1 MSRPSLAPLFEPCSL
16 VVAADRGMLPP
27 LDLPPRLRTRA
38 LTLFHDTAD
47 AGTARRQA
55 APVSD
60 DGRADLALVAVAPER
75 LQATLTQLE
84 AYRPRA
90 VIVQSLALPDAESRD
105 AARHWAERHQ
115 CLLLGPHSFGL
126 QRPWVGLNASQHPT
140 LAQAGR
146 VALIT
151 QSSAIMAA
159 VMDWAD
165 DTRTAFSAIVSLGDT
180 PTVSVADLLDY
191 FAFDS
196 QTDSIALY
204 LEDPG
209 PARQFM
215 SALRG
220 AARVKPVVV
229 LRAGRS
235 TPPPAGS
242 EVPPDAVFDAALRR
256 AGALRV
262 RFFVQ
267 LFSTL
272 KALGQR
278 SRPRGARL
286 AVLTN
291 GHGPV
296 QLVQDSLLVHRAVRR
311 ATFEADTRRELAECL
326 SPQARVDNPVIEPA
340 HWTPDAFRAS
350 IERVLADPGVDAL
363 LVLLTPDRQA
373 DLDAMVQVLIALVPR
388 SRKPLIV
395 CLMGDASMR
404 RLRGV
409 LEAAGIPAFRT
420 PETAADAFGHL
431 VRFHGNQ
438 QLLMQTQSG
447 PALPDIHDRPEWLP
461 DLQARRHQDESRLP
475 PDLQQR
481 ILATYDL
488 AEHEGPAPPGAIA
501 AVRAQ
506 VLRDPTFG
514 AVMLLQPSPP
524 WPAPRSECLE
534 LLPLNGYLARRLIER
549 SPLWREMLAPHATP
563 VAIEQLERRLL
574 QLSELAV
581 DRPELDVIRLDP
593 ILLTDHEAIVL
604 GAQIECCRQH
614 IPVLGGGRA
623 GHLAIAPYPTQ
634 WCEDHEFKD
643 GTPWSLRPIR
653 PEDADALQRFVR
665 GLSSETRYMRFI
677 STLRELPPKLLARY
691 TQIDYDREVA
701 LVATVEQANP
711 AHRNHPHE
719 TIIGLAHYLRNAD
732 GRGAEYALVIA
743 DDWQRQGL
751 GPALMTALMAAA
763 REQGLSYLEG
773 QVLASNYAML
783 KLMRRLGFVD
793 ETDPHDATLRYTWR
807 EVSGADDAA
816 QRNGE

>member
-1 MSRPSLAPLFEPCSL
+1 MPRPTLAPLLEPLSL
-16 VVAADRGMLPP
+16 VVAAERGLLPP
-27 LDLPPRLRTRA
+27 LDVPPKLRARSLVVTDIGSKGIPSA
-38 LTLFHDTAD
+38 QHTA
-47 AGTARRQA
+47 
-55 APVSD
+55 PLSD
-60 DGRADLALVAVAPER
+60 DGRVDLALVAVAPEH
-75 LQATLTQLE
+75 LLNTLRGLE
-84 AYRPRA
+84 TFHPRA
-90 VIVQSLALPDAESRD
+90 VVVHSLAPPEHKKRD
-105 AARHWAERHQ
+105 AAQQWAREHD

-126 QRPWVGLNASQHPT
+126 QRPWLGLNASQHPT
-140 LAQAGR
+140 LVQVGR

-151 QSSAIMAA
+151 QSSAITAA
-159 VMDWAD
+159 IMDWAD
-165 DTRTAFSAIVSLGDT
+165 DTRAAFSAIVSLGDT

-191 FAFDS
+191 FAFDA
-196 QTDSIALY
+196 QTDAIALY

-235 TPPPAGS
+235 VPPPPGS

-267 LFSTL
+267 LFSAL

-278 SRPRGARL
+278 KRPRGVRL

-291 GHGPV
+291 GDGPV

-311 ATFEADTRRELAECL
+311 AVFEVDTRQQLTAQL

-340 HWTPDAFRAS
+340 HWTPEAFRSS
-350 IERVLADPGVDAL
+350 IECVLADPGVDAL
-363 LVLLTPDRQA
+363 LLLLTPDRQA
-373 DLDAMVQVLIALVPR
+373 DLDGMVQVLLELVPQ
-388 SRKPLIV
+388 SAKPLIV

-409 LEAAGIPAFRT
+409 LESAGIPAFRT

-431 VRFHGNQ
+431 VRFHANQ
-438 QLLMQTQSG
+438 QLLLQTQSG
-447 PALPDIHDRPEWLP
+447 LVLPDMPGEPDWLP
-461 DLQARRHQDESRLP
+461 QLQARLHQGNTQLP
-475 PDLQQR
+475 TELRQK

-488 AEHEGPAPPGAIA
+488 AEHQGPAPRGAIA

-506 VLRDPTFG
+506 VFRDPGFG

-524 WPAPRSECLE
+524 WPAPRSDSLE

-549 SPLWREMLAPHATP
+549 GPLWRDLLAAHATP
-563 VAIEQLERRLL
+563 VALEKLERRLL
-574 QLSELAV
+574 HLSELAV

-593 ILLTDHEAIVL
+593 ILITDDDAVVL
-604 GAQIECCRQH
+604 NGHLECCRYGETEALAVRH
-614 IPVLGGGRA
+614 
-623 GHLAIAPYPTQ
+623 GHLAIAPYPSR
-634 WCEDHEFKD
+634 WCEDRELAD
-643 GTPWSLRPIR
+643 GTPYTLRPIR
-653 PEDADALQRFVR
+653 PEDGDALQRFVR
-665 GLSSETRYMRFI
+665 DLSSETRYMRFI

-701 LVATVEQANP
+701 LVITVEEANP

-732 GRGAEYALVIA
+732 GLGAEYALVIA
-743 DDWQRQGL
+743 DAWQRRGL
-751 GPALMTALMAAA
+751 GPALMTALISAAQ
-763 REQGLSYLEG
+763 EQGLTYLEG
-773 QVLASNYAML
+773 QVLANNHAML
-783 KLMRRLGFVD
+783 RLMRRLGFED
-793 ETDPHDATLRYTWR
+793 EPDPYEATLRRTWR
-807 EVSGADDAA
+807 HLGNDDAV
-816 QRNGE
+816 QRKPE